1 MMKRPHPRVDSDRY
15 RNISNIH
22 EQVRAMSLSSEI
34 CRLHE
39 LHAAGV
45 LDDRDYA
52 RAKHRLLRDNA
63 EPPASP
69 RGSSPRR
76 VLNRF
81 RRPAG
86 PAAAAALA
94 LGVWMLPF

>member
-1 MMKRPHPRVDSDRY
+1 
-15 RNISNIH
+15 
-22 EQVRAMSLSSEI
+22 MSISSEI
-34 CRLHE
+34 CKLHE

-52 RAKHRLLRDNA
+52 RAKHQLLRDRA
-63 EPPASP
+63 DAPASP

-94 LGVWMLPF
+94 LGLWVLPF